1 MVWRA
6 VRLMIDVFGYSVG
19 LGCIALSGTLLSCG
33 VEVEGLSLGAGD
45 DAVENF
51 LARLAV
57 DLLPWRPAE
66 FPVDVIS
73 TGSCRVP
80 GWWVWVAR
88 SEGIWCDSWSA
99 SSQPARAR
107 SFCHHGCTGPGQ
119 PLGAAGRR
127 QVLRLRAPTPLARGR
142 ALPRLQQR
150 CGDPGRVRRHATVPA
165 TLSV

>member
-1 MVWRA
+1 MNEAGGTVDSDIQVA
-6 VRLMIDVFGYSVG
+6 LAALAIAGTQ
-19 LGCIALSGTLLSCG
+19 LGQVLHVHVHEA
-33 VEVEGLSLGAGD
+33 EVIIFE
-45 DAVENF
+45 
-51 LARLAV
+51 
-57 DLLPWRPAE
+57 
-66 FPVDVIS
+66 
-73 TGSCRVP
+73 GSCRVP